1 MENETKQEMEKVET
15 PRNNEASVP
24 VETTEPQVDKNAPAP
39 KINIDKFSPRQLME
53 LDACTRCGECSNWCP
68 AYDQDDR
75 EPLNPRGRASL
86 FKDIIGRQYGVFS
99 ADSILGKLSGKKP
112 VTNAEMEAFA
122 KDLYACSTCMQC
134 HFVCPVAID
143 TVELWERIRE
153 TIVDAGHGPL
163 DDQKALVKNTK
174 SYDNPW
180 AQPRSSRGRWAK
192 MAKKKKRINDVPKD
206 ISKKSAEVL
215 YYVGCTASYDNNV
228 EEVGINSTKIFEHAG
243 VDFGILGNKEKCCG
257 SVLLRMGDR
266 ASFEKIC
273 GENIEQFNGLGIK
286 TLVTSCAGCL
296 KTIKED
302 YKRVGKLDFEVKH
315 TLEYIVDLIKS
326 GKLELKK
333 PVNLK
338 ITYHDPCHLGRHAG
352 IFDAPRELISLIPGL
367 ELVEMERNR
376 ENSRCCGAGGGLKAG
391 FPDMQNAISQKRID
405 DALATGATE
414 LVSACPFCYQG
425 LQVGIQAKDANINMR
440 DITELVC
447 MALGDDEE
455 EKKSDAEPASDA
467 E

>member
-1 MENETKQEMEKVET
+1 
-15 PRNNEASVP
+15 
-24 VETTEPQVDKNAPAP
+24 
-39 KINIDKFSPRQLME
+39 
-53 LDACTRCGECSNWCP
+53 
-68 AYDQDDR
+68 
-75 EPLNPRGRASL
+75 
-86 FKDIIGRQYGVFS
+86 
-99 ADSILGKLSGKKP
+99 
-112 VTNAEMEAFA
+112 
-122 KDLYACSTCMQC
+122 
-134 HFVCPVAID
+134 
-143 TVELWERIRE
+143 
-153 TIVDAGHGPL
+153 
-163 DDQKALVKNTK
+163 
-174 SYDNPW
+174 
-180 AQPRSSRGRWAK
+180 
-192 MAKKKKRINDVPKD
+192 
-206 ISKKSAEVL
+206 
-215 YYVGCTASYDNNV
+215 
-228 EEVGINSTKIFEHAG
+228 
-243 VDFGILGNKEKCCG
+243 
-257 SVLLRMGDR
+257 MGDR

-302 YKRVGKLDFEVKH
+302 YKRVGNLDFEVKH
-315 TLEYIVDLIKS
+315 TLEFIIDLIKS

-447 MALGDDEE
+447 MALGDEEE
-455 EKKSDAEPASDA
+455 EKKPDSEPAGDS